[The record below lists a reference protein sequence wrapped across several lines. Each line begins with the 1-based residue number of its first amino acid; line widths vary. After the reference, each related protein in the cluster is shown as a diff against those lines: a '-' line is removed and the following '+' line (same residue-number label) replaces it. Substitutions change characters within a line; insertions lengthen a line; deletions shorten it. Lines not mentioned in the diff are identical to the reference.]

1 MGPAAVPGRRRWMGP
16 AAEWPIWDLPAW
28 LRVVVLTVIAADV
41 VAIAAC
47 VLFTTARA
55 HDALLF
61 GLLLSCDIAT
71 VELTRRSGEPAGHIK
86 SAHPVWE
93 LPIALLLPPVYGLV
107 APIVRVAFTQWR
119 IRRSLAYRRAY
130 TMAALGLSYAAA
142 SVAFHAL
149 TPVLSR
155 HIPAGGGRVVAWA
168 VAVVLCGVLQSAV
181 NNLLVMTAVKGS
193 DPTESIRSALFTQEV
208 LFDDAA
214 ELSVGVLVAY
224 AVAASAFMA
233 LFALPVVTLLQR
245 SQRHS
250 QLVNDARIDGKTGLL
265 NAATWQREAAV
276 QVTRAT
282 RTRGSAPLAVL
293 LADADHFKNIND
305 THGHQTGDAVLTA
318 IAQRFAEVLRPGDLC
333 GRFGIGDEFA
343 VLLLDTT
350 ATQAA
355 AIARRIC
362 DAVAALAV
370 PAVGGTD
377 GAVAQVTISIG
388 VAAMDDPASD
398 LDDLVAA
405 ADHALYKAKEEGR
418 NTVRMTLGLPEA
430 GAGGS

>member
-1 MGPAAVPGRRRWMGP
+1 MGPAAVPGRRRWMRP

-28 LRVVVLTVIAADV
+28 LRVVVLAVITADAAAIVAFALSTTV
-41 VAIAAC
+41 
-47 VLFTTARA
+47 RE

-71 VELTRRSGEPAGHIK
+71 VELTRRSGEPAGLTK
-86 SAHPVWE
+86 STHPVWE
-93 LPIALLLPPVYGLV
+93 LPIALLLPPVYGMV
-107 APIVRVAFTQWR
+107 APIARIAFTQWR
-119 IRRSLAYRRAY
+119 IRRSLAYRRVY
-130 TMAALGLSYAAA
+130 TVAALGLSYAAA
-142 SVAFHAL
+142 SVTFRAL
-149 TPVLSR
+149 TPALSR
-155 HIPAGGGRVVAWA
+155 LVPAGGRVVAWA
-168 VAVVLCGVLQSAV
+168 VAVVLCGVLRSGV
-181 NNLLVMTAVKGS
+181 NKLLVMTAVKGS
-193 DPTESIRSALFTQEV
+193 EPTASIRSALFTQEA

-224 AVAASAFMA
+224 AVAASSFMA

-245 SQRHS
+245 SQRHL

-276 QVTRAT
+276 QVTRTT
-282 RTRGSAPLAVL
+282 RGRGSAPLAVL

-318 IAQRFAEVLRPGDLC
+318 IAQRFAEVLRPDDLC

-355 AIARRIC
+355 AIARRLC

-377 GAVAQVTISIG
+377 EAMAQVTMSIG
-388 VAAMDDPASD
+388 VAAMDDPACD

-405 ADHALYKAKEEGR
+405 ADHALYKAKEGGR
-418 NTVRMTLGLPEA
+418 NTVRMTFGLPET
-430 GAGGS
+430 GAGGP